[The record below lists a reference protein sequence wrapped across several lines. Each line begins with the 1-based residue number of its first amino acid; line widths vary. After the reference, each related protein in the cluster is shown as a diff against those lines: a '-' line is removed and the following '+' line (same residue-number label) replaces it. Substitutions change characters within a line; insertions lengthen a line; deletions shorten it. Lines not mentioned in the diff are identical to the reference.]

1 VETPAQ
7 VVVWAAGSNVLGGD
21 GSTVSLWLGL
31 GVGLLVVENTPDEP
45 EWPPRPVLDAAVANA
60 VDVVAWW
67 PNGGSGTGSLC

>member
-31 GVGLLVVENTPDEP
+31 GVGLLVVGLAPLIWPDPQTREH
-45 EWPPRPVLDAAVANA
+45 
-60 VDVVAWW
+60 
-67 PNGGSGTGSLC
+67 T